1 MTRFPAECN
10 CDQMTWGFQYG
21 NSTRH
26 GGRSGGKARKILRLL
41 VALAAVP
48 SGPASAQ
55 TQRPTQKEA
64 LVPEGSLGRC
74 LNALSDTS
82 TAEVVCAYEAVLTDD
97 ERRDMQAITR
107 GLLADAGCLVAVRV
121 SRDKLAPALAPDANT
136 TFQAPAQPV
145 TCEIKTSRGELHLKG
160 TFAPKVVFKNGT
172 AVSAT
177 PGLANV
183 EGVSS
188 ALAWPVVQ
196 YVNRSP
202 GIGRQIIEII
212 NAYRGRFVR

>member
-1 MTRFPAECN
+1 M
-10 CDQMTWGFQYG
+10 
-21 NSTRH
+21 
-26 GGRSGGKARKILRLL
+26 AR
-41 VALAAVP
+41 
-48 SGPASAQ
+48 
-55 TQRPTQKEA
+55 
-64 LVPEGSLGRC
+64 
-74 LNALSDTS
+74 
-82 TAEVVCAYEAVLTDD
+82 
-97 ERRDMQAITR
+97 ITR
-107 GLLADAGCLVAVRV
+107 GLLVDASCLVAVSV
-121 SRDKLAPALAPDANT
+121 ARDALAPALAPATGT
-136 TFQAPAQPV
+136 TFQAPPQPV

-183 EGVSS
+183 EGVNS

-212 NAYRGRFVR
+212 NAYRSRFVR